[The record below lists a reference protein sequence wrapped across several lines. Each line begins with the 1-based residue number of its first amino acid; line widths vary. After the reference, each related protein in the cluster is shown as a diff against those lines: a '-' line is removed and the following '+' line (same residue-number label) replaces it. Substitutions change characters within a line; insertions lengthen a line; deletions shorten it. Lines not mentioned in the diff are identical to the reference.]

1 MMKNAMK
8 LLGLTFFLGAI
19 LIDGQKKQAGYSPA
33 KAVAGEYKVLYVINE
48 ADDLKIRAV
57 IRNINNALEDPRLR
71 GKLNVELLAF
81 GGGVE
86 LFRKKNPYLELL
98 IALRDKGVVMVQ
110 CENTLREKKIDK
122 SELYDFVNYT
132 PSGNGEIIL
141 RQYEGW
147 AIVKP

>member
-1 MMKNAMK
+1 MK
-8 LLGLTFFLGAI
+8 LLGLSVFLGAF
-19 LIDGQKKQAGYSPA
+19 LSYGQKRSAAYSPA
-33 KAVAGEYKVLYVINE
+33 KAVAKEYKVVYVINE
-48 ADDLKIRAV
+48 ADDLKIKAV
-57 IRNINNALEDPRLR
+57 IRNINNALEDPRLQ
-71 GKLNVELLAF
+71 GKLSIELLAF

-86 LFRKKNPYLELL
+86 MFRKKNPYLELL
-98 IALRDKGVVMVQ
+98 TALRDKGVVMVQ